1 MPPFLRAKTA
11 LFTLLVDYFNPLK
24 FWEKFPSGCSFL
36 SGRAKNRT
44 PISWLL
50 WFYPQLLL
58 VLELHIHFWC
68 ASLAPAM
75 LLKYYYLTIL
85 PLINMTD
92 GNQPW
97 SCSLNSTS
105 NSPNANG
112 DDASH
117 ELALKASVYPPY
129 TPPLSYYSSLQCLF
143 LVTRLHASIW
153 SNSLWNSGKWFS
165 LTDTI

>member
-1 MPPFLRAKTA
+1 MRKISPQLP
-11 LFTLLVDYFNPLK
+11 
-24 FWEKFPSGCSFL
+24 FL

-44 PISWLL
+44 LISWPL
-50 WFYPQLLL
+50 WFYPQFLL
-58 VLELHIHFWC
+58 VLKLHLHFWC

-75 LLKYYYLTIL
+75 LLNYYYLTIL
-85 PLINMTD
+85 PLITMTD

-117 ELALKASVYPPY
+117 ELALKASVYPPH
-129 TPPLSYYSSLQCLF
+129 TPPSYYSSLQCLF
-143 LVTRLHASIW
+143 LVTRLHASIQ